1 MKATIQEL
9 QALARL
15 APGRPSPKNANT
27 PREGLD
33 RRVNADSTRGQ
44 SVDQRPRP
52 GGSGPAARRFWNAVD
67 VYVKAGRSVQESV
80 REVATN
86 DPALHAAF
94 IREANDFF
102 RAMAAAKGGKS

>member
-67 VYVKAGRSVQESV
+67 VYIRAGKTVQQAV
-80 REVATN
+80 RETAVN
-86 DPALHAAF
+86 DPQLHAAF
-94 IREANDFF
+94 VAEANAYF
-102 RAMAAAKGGKS
+102 RAKEGAR